1 MQLSVQLQ
9 RALQPKI
16 RLQKGLILNELVQ
29 CRRRIDVFEAFTMA
43 ESVLQLGLQKMD
55 NVHVPAG
62 TATTAGFFLDDVA
75 SRPGRQRSRPPP
87 RAHAARS
94 NHKI

>member
-43 ESVLQLGLQKMD
+43 ESVLQLGLQKMH
-55 NVHVPAG
+55 NVTVSCMLVEDL
-62 TATTAGFFLDDVA
+62 LDERYLLSAAVRDSPLITDFQKSDV
-75 SRPGRQRSRPPP
+75 
-87 RAHAARS
+87 
-94 NHKI
+94 

>member
-29 CRRRIDVFEAFTMA
+29 CRRRVGVFEAFTMA
-43 ESVLQLGLQKMD
+43 ESVLQLGLQKMHNV
-55 NVHVPAG
+55 NVHKN
-62 TATTAGFFLDDVA
+62 TATISATLFKDKNNKEK
-75 SRPGRQRSRPPP
+75 SKSINTKNRWTQ
-87 RAHAARS
+87 
-94 NHKI
+94 KIG